1 MRTTEMR
8 FINLKMDTG
17 FSILEAKSDR
27 GSKGC
32 ILNAMPIIL
41 LEAIVK
47 HIEEIIR
54 FKKEEKSEN
63 N

>member
-1 MRTTEMR
+1 MR

-17 FSILEAKSDR
+17 FSTLEAKSDR

-47 HIEEIIR
+47 HIEGIIK
-54 FKKEEKSEN
+54 FKKEEKNEN
-63 N
+63 K

>member
-1 MRTTEMR
+1 MR
-8 FINLKMDTG
+8 FLYLKIDTG

-32 ILNAMPIIL
+32 ILNAMSIIL

-47 HIEEIIR
+47 HIEGIIK
-54 FKKEEKSEN
+54 FKKEEKNEN
-63 N
+63 NRT